1 MQQISNLWIGGS
13 SPSREATLDMQ
24 QIDYNLADE
33 LMNDPTVCEKVQTRP
48 HYAQELYGALSNMQW
63 IKREVMPFL
72 RDERWSCSWR
82 YAGGIVADI
91 VGSGDYMDY
100 YAGGNEGT
108 VTDEIKADLLA
119 LGWEPV
125 EWSDE

>member
-1 MQQISNLWIGGS
+1 L
-13 SPSREATLDMQ
+13 Q

-33 LMNDPTVCEKVQTRP
+33 LRNDPTVCEKVQTRP
-48 HYAQELYGALSNMQW
+48 HYAYELYGALCNMQW

-91 VGSGDYMDY
+91 EGSGDYMDY
-100 YAGGNEGT
+100 YCTGNEGI

-125 EWSDE
+125 PWPPDA

>member
-1 MQQISNLWIGGS
+1 
-13 SPSREATLDMQ
+13 MQ

-33 LMNDPTVCEKVQTRP
+33 LRNDHTVCEKVQTRP

-125 EWSDE
+125 PWLPDE